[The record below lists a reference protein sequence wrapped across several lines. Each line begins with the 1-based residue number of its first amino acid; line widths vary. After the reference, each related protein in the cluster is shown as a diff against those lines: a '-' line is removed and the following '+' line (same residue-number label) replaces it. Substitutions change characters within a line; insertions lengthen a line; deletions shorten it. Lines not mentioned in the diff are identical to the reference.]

1 MKIRYLLVLVVLCG
15 LLTGC
20 SVVGLEP
27 QGLMQPPRA
36 TGDKQNVY
44 DALEQTVGNQ
54 NFALKY
60 PRTGDYRSAII
71 MHPVSDAN
79 SEDAIALYQVKN
91 GETSGTYITFL
102 SKRNSVWTNIGTYQS
117 TSSQVDRVAFGDL
130 NGDGRDEV
138 VVGWGN
144 GVTSLA
150 ELSVYAY
157 DPKDQKIHETTPKDA
172 SMRQFYNEFVLF
184 DLDNDG
190 TQDIFTAS
198 LGTADHPAN
207 GKLLSLSANHTLEV
221 LSSVMLE
228 RDVIQ
233 YSHVSVG
240 KVDAQTNGILLDGTT
255 SSSQLLTELIYW
267 DASQQVLKAPFT
279 SASMPPDTAPSNHPA
294 NPTIRKAPVYATLR
308 GDPPLLQFPMLELL
322 PGYPADE
329 QEPDAF
335 LTHWYHYDI
344 RQGVSKQEQVQYI
357 NFTHWYAFT
366 IPQSWLGHVT
376 AQIGEDRQSVTFYQ
390 WKKEETASQTGSR
403 GDALLKLQ
411 AVPQN
416 AWAASEQ
423 DPALSLLLELGD
435 TRLYASLPNPANP
448 LSLTPDQLRLQVS
461 PFQQNP

>member
-1 MKIRYLLVLVVLCG
+1 MKVRCLLVLAVLCSF
-15 LLTGC
+15 LTGC

-44 DALEQTVGNQ
+44 DALEQAIGNQ

-60 PRTGDYRSAII
+60 PRTGEYRSAII
-71 MHPVSDAN
+71 MHPVSDPKT
-79 SEDAIALYQVKN
+79 EDAIALYQVKD
-91 GETSGTYITFL
+91 GEASGTRITFL
-102 SKRNSVWTNIGTYQS
+102 SKRNAAWTDIGTYQS
-117 TSSQVDRVAFGDL
+117 TASQVDRVAFGDL

-144 GVTSLA
+144 GVTSLG

-157 DPKDQKIHETTPKDA
+157 DPKEQKICETTSKDA
-172 SMRQFYNEFVLF
+172 SIRQFYNEFVLF

-207 GKLLSLSANHTLEV
+207 GKLLSLSADHKLEV
-221 LSSVMLE
+221 ISSVNLE

-233 YSHVSVG
+233 YSHISVG
-240 KVDAQTNGILLDGTT
+240 KVDPKTNGILLDGTA

-267 DASQQVLKAPFT
+267 DASQQVLKSPFT
-279 SASMPPDTAPSNHPA
+279 SSGTPPDTSPSAHPSN
-294 NPTIRKAPVYATLR
+294 PTVRNAPVYAALR
-308 GDPPLLQFPMLELL
+308 GDPPVLSFPMLELL

-344 RQGVSKQEQVQYI
+344 GQGVPVQEEVQYI
-357 NFTHWYAFT
+357 NFTHLYAFT
-366 IPQSWLGHVT
+366 IPQNWLGHVT
-376 AQIGEDRQSVTFYQ
+376 AQVAQDQQSVTFYQ
-390 WKKEETASQTGSR
+390 WKKEDAASQTGSR

-411 AVPQN
+411 AVPQED
-416 AWAASEQ
+416 WASLET
-423 DPALSLLLELGD
+423 DPALSLLLEMGG
-435 TRLYASLPNPANP
+435 TRLYASLPNPENP
-448 LSLTPDQLRLQVS
+448 LSLTPNQLRLQVS